1 LFYRAELTSPVFDPG
16 TETMEAQ
23 LFHEADIPWDELAF
37 HTVQETL
44 RHFFAD
50 RAAGHF
56 GFHVLDI

>member
-1 LFYRAELTSPVFDPG
+1 
-16 TETMEAQ
+16 MEAR
-23 LFHEADIPWDELAF
+23 LFDEADIPWGDLAF

-56 GFHVLDI
+56 GFHALDI